1 MVALD
6 GEDLEVCIFCILR
19 CVFPGKSSHLVLQI
33 AQLVRDI
40 DESDALAVFG
50 EVSRREEIGG
60 GNAFPCIGD
69 EVFDV
74 RTQNVSALDDEL
86 GVTGGGVIEVA
97 VFIAFRRRGIAIF
110 LGEVVDVAHL
120 SEFQTRSLRG
130 ADKIAGG
137 GSGQSGTRKREG
149 QDEREDQERG
159 RYSCREPEPVFHN
172 SSLFHERKTSYFN
185 DKRVCA

>member
-6 GEDLEVCIFCILR
+6 GEDLEVCVFCILR
-19 CVFPGKSSHLVLQI
+19 RVFLGKSSHLVLQI

-74 RTQNVSALDDEL
+74 RVKDVTALYDQL
-86 GVTGGGVIEVA
+86 GIPRGGVIEVA
-97 VFIAFRRRGIAIF
+97 FIVVLGGRGVAIF
-110 LGEVVDVAHL
+110 RGEVVDVAHL
-120 SEFQTRSLRG
+120 PEHHRRLLGRVRHLLLGGVCGQPG
-130 ADKIAGG
+130 ACECQGEHE
-137 GSGQSGTRKREG
+137 R
-149 QDEREDQERG
+149 QDEERG
-159 RYSCREPEPVFHN
+159 RDNC
-172 SSLFHERKTSYFN
+172 RKT
-185 DKRVCA
+185 